1 VIIGEGAGMAMVKL
15 TPVTQEEFQEFLERD
30 IREYA
35 AEKAR
40 AGHWAE
46 AEALEK
52 SRLEHER
59 LLPDGPKTRD
69 HHLYTIRA
77 EEDAVGMIWLKASL
91 DSPRPTGFIY
101 DLFIAERFRR
111 KGYASQAMLQL
122 EEVARG
128 LGLQQ
133 LGLHVFAHNQAAV
146 SLYERLGYRVSS
158 LNMAKDLPA

>member
-1 VIIGEGAGMAMVKL
+1 MALVKL
-15 TPVTQEEFQEFLERD
+15 TPMTEKEFQEFLERD

-35 AEKAR
+35 AEKVR
-40 AGHWAE
+40 AGQWAE
-46 AEALEK
+46 AEALQK
-52 SRLEHER
+52 SRKEHER
-59 LLPDGPKTRD
+59 LLPEGLMTRD
-69 HHLYTIRA
+69 HHLFTVRA
-77 EEDAVGMIWLKASL
+77 GEDAVGVIWLKASL

-122 EEVARG
+122 EEEARS
-128 LGLQQ
+128 LGLRQ

-158 LNMAKDLPA
+158 LNMVKDLPA